1 MVKLFQQGDFTLD
14 PNTTPEMLKAKRERL
29 AAMMPQYCKAKYIGE
44 GLTQLLHGI
53 GSGRSERAMDGYEGE
68 RSAEAAQQFAAA
80 TGGPMSILGMRQQD
94 QPTAGMGQPAQ
105 PTISTSGMQAQPNAP
120 EAIGADTM
128 SALGKAPATNGA
140 FDIAA
145 KQIGLNER
153 DQKAALSD
161 YLQTGGQS
169 LDPATTAWC
178 AAFVNATLKQSGTE
192 GTGKLNAR
200 SYMDWGQAVDKPQRG
215 DVAVFSRGDPN
226 GWQGHVGFFDSYNPD
241 GTIKV
246 LGGNQGDSVSLANY
260 SPENLLGFR
269 RAAEGGAPTQGQ
281 PMQGGQDMDALLQAQ
296 ANPWLTQSQRAVLD
310 GMISQRQSQQAA
322 AEDRYWRQNDPAY
335 QQGLIKGQLEI
346 DAMRNPAPQKRDTQF
361 IKGIGLVDSQ
371 TGETVN
377 DFGGTGGGSADG
389 TEYGLT
395 PQYGV
400 DADGNPVLI
409 QLGKD
414 GTATQTPLPD
424 GVRLSKEPIKMDAGT
439 HFILLDP
446 ITRLPVG
453 TIPKDS
459 QAEAAN
465 KARGTAIGGAQGDA
479 QVAAAQ
485 DLQAGQNALDL
496 LNSLRTDPNR
506 TAGTGASALFNG
518 IPATKGYDFN
528 AKVEQ
533 AKSGAFMTAIQ
544 QMRGMGAL
552 SNAEGSTATAAV
564 TRMNAAMSEEG
575 FLAALDDYEK
585 IIKQGM
591 AKAQR
596 NGAGQQAAPQA
607 PPQDGTQNNDPLGLF
622 Q

>member
-1 MVKLFQQGDFTLD
+1 
-14 PNTTPEMLKAKRERL
+14 
-29 AAMMPQYCKAKYIGE
+29 
-44 GLTQLLHGI
+44 
-53 GSGRSERAMDGYEGE
+53 
-68 RSAEAAQQFAAA
+68 
-80 TGGPMSILGMRQQD
+80 
-94 QPTAGMGQPAQ
+94 
-105 PTISTSGMQAQPNAP
+105 
-120 EAIGADTM
+120 
-128 SALGKAPATNGA
+128 
-140 FDIAA
+140 
-145 KQIGLNER
+145 
-153 DQKAALSD
+153 
-161 YLQTGGQS
+161 
-169 LDPATTAWC
+169 
-178 AAFVNATLKQSGTE
+178 
-192 GTGKLNAR
+192 
-200 SYMDWGQAVDKPQRG
+200 
-215 DVAVFSRGDPN
+215 
-226 GWQGHVGFFDSYNPD
+226 
-241 GTIKV
+241 
-246 LGGNQGDSVSLANY
+246 
-260 SPENLLGFR
+260 
-269 RAAEGGAPTQGQ
+269 
-281 PMQGGQDMDALLQAQ
+281 
-296 ANPWLTQSQRAVLD
+296 
-310 GMISQRQSQQAA
+310 
-322 AEDRYWRQNDPAY
+322 
-335 QQGLIKGQLEI
+335 
-346 DAMRNPAPQKRDTQF
+346 
-361 IKGIGLVDSQ
+361 
-371 TGETVN
+371 
-377 DFGGTGGGSADG
+377 
-389 TEYGLT
+389 
-395 PQYGV
+395 
-400 DADGNPVLI
+400 
-409 QLGKD
+409 
-414 GTATQTPLPD
+414 
-424 GVRLSKEPIKMDAGT
+424 MDAGT

-465 KARGTAIGGAQGDA
+465 KARGAAIGGAQGDA

-591 AKAQR
+591 ARAQR

>member
-1 MVKLFQQGDFTLD
+1 MNPFKQGDFLID
-14 PNTTPEMLKAKRERL
+14 ANTTPEMLKAKRDRL
-29 AAMMPQYCKAKYIGE
+29 AALMPQYGKAEYIGE
-44 GLTQLLHGI
+44 GLGQLFNGI
-53 GSGRSERAMDGYEGE
+53 GTGRQNKAMDAFQGE

-80 TGGPMSILGMRQQD
+80 TGGPMSILGMRQQE
-94 QPTAGMGQPAQ
+94 QPTAFNPD
-105 PTISTSGMQAQPNAP
+105 PTAP
-120 EAIGADTM
+120 TTIGNDTM
-128 SALGKAPATNGA
+128 AALGKPSNNGGLQQGIIETAQALGIDPADLATAISYETAGTFDPTKAGPTTQWGQHRGLIQFGEPQAAKYGVDWNDPIGSQLGANGA
-140 FDIAA
+140 VAKYLQDTGVKPGMGMMDIYSAINA
-145 KQIGLNER
+145 GGVGRYGASDANNGGAPGTVADKVNSQMAGHR
-153 DQKAALSD
+153 QKAMAL
-161 YLQTGGQS
+161 
-169 LDPATTAWC
+169 
-178 AAFVNATLKQSGTE
+178 
-192 GTGKLNAR
+192 
-200 SYMDWGQAVDKPQRG
+200 
-215 DVAVFSRGDPN
+215 
-226 GWQGHVGFFDSYNPD
+226 
-241 GTIKV
+241 
-246 LGGNQGDSVSLANY
+246 LGGEYTPAN
-260 SPENLLGFR
+260 
-269 RAAEGGAPTQGQ
+269 AGAPTQGQ

-322 AEDRYWRQNDPAY
+322 AEERYWRQNDPAY

-395 PQYGV
+395 PQYGT
-400 DADGNPVLI
+400 DKDGNLVLI
-409 QLGKD
+409 QLAKD
-414 GTATQTPLPD
+414 GTAKQTMLPD
-424 GVRLSKEPIKMDAGT
+424 GVALQKGVEKLDLGT
-439 HFILLDP
+439 SFQWYNTVTGEAI
-446 ITRLPVG
+446 G
-453 TIPKDS
+453 EKIPKDS